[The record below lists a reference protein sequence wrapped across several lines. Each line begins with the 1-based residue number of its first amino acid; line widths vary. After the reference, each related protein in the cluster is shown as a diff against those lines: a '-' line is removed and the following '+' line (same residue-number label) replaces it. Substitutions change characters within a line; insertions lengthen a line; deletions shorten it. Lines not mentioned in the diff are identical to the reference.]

1 MFIIDWYKTKKLE
14 FTMKK
19 IIYTELGRLLLEKE
33 DMLKLLRNLYS
44 SMKDV
49 PQEDLV
55 ERFIEAMAKLVHN
68 DSNSNE
74 ASE

>member
-14 FTMKK
+14 LTMKK

-33 DMLKLLRNLYS
+33 DILKLLGDLYS

-49 PQEDLV
+49 PQAELADK
-55 ERFIEAMAKLVHN
+55 FIEAIVKLVHN